1 MMARAL
7 SVLLGGIRAFL
18 LGARGYTE
26 MMATRRK
33 PGFTLIELVITVA
46 ILVMI
51 LAVAMP
57 LFFQTLALRRL
68 TAAVERMAGDL
79 RYAQSQAVTQGG
91 QFRLHEGGDV
101 GQAGKYRLEQSTD
114 GGATWTQVTAWY
126 NLSTDYQGSSVQGIK
141 DNAGAGV
148 TRYWVGF
155 NSQGAA
161 VIPMGAVY
169 PIDLTVV
176 TPTGTTKK
184 VRVLRTG
191 TIRIL

>member
-1 MMARAL
+1 MMA
-7 SVLLGGIRAFL
+7 I
-18 LGARGYTE
+18 
-26 MMATRRK
+26 RRK

-91 QFRLHEGGDV
+91 QFRLHAGGDV
-101 GQAGKYRLEQSTD
+101 GEAGKYRLEQSND
-114 GGATWTQVTAWY
+114 GGATWTQLTGWY
-126 NLSTDYQGSSVQGIK
+126 DLSTDYKGSSVQGLK
-141 DNAGAGV
+141 DNAGAGT

-155 NSQGAA
+155 NSQGVA
-161 VIPMGAVY
+161 VGPLGVVF

-176 TPTGTTKK
+176 TPTGVTKTK
-184 VRVLRTG
+184 QILRNG
-191 TIRIL
+191 TIRDKP